1 MTEEEKPTEEIEKK
15 DEESEDEGS
24 KEESKEEVVQ
34 VVQEEPP
41 KEEPPKEEAPKEE
54 PPKEESPKEEPP
66 KEEEP
71 KEEVVQVVQEEPP
84 KEEPPKEEPPKEE
97 PPKEEPPKEE
107 SPKEEEPKEEVVQV
121 VQEESPK
128 EEVVQQEAP
137 KQEPKRYTRTSTK
150 RRKSL
155 YEGFEDKQELFR
167 PEYHF
172 DDKDPV
178 KEKMWELMD
187 AYLPRDKLS
196 IQRSIVNHIEYTL
209 ARTRFQIDEN
219 YIFQGTALSVR
230 DRLLEQW
237 NDTQMYMRI
246 NNPKKIYYLS
256 IEFLLGRLLQN
267 ALVNLELED
276 RYRDALMDFGVK
288 LEEVYESE
296 NDPALGNG
304 GLGRLAACYIDS
316 LATLNYPAWGY
327 GIRYEYGIFKQVIE
341 NFEQKELP
349 DYWLTKGNPWEVIKL
364 DLQFKVRFYGYCKDE
379 YRNGKKIRVWK
390 GGQEVLAIAHDTA
403 VPGFQTFNCNT
414 LRLWKAYPSEE
425 FNFDEFNRGDH
436 QGALESKDQ
445 ASYISAVL
453 YPNDSTLSG
462 KELRLKQEYF
472 FSCASIQN
480 IVRRF
485 RRTKL
490 PWNEFPNNNTVQ
502 LNDTHPT
509 IALVELLRILID
521 EYELG
526 YREAFD
532 IVVRTFNYTNH
543 TVLPEALEKWG
554 VDIFERILP
563 RHLELIYLINYYFM
577 EECKKRFGKDWG
589 KIARL
594 SIIEESSPKQIRMAN
609 LCVVA
614 SSHVNGVAKIH
625 SGLVKTML
633 FKDFAD
639 LWPNKFT
646 NVTNG
651 VTPRRWIHCEF
662 PELSALLTEYN
673 GGKNDWLAELDLLE
687 EIPPKLEKE
696 GKFPEFIEKFKAAKL
711 KAKLR
716 LKEFVKKHCN
726 IDVDETFM
734 FDIMVKR
741 IHEYKR
747 QFMNCLY
754 CIRRYLDIKKMSP
767 QDREKVN
774 KRVTFFGGKAAP
786 GYALAKNV
794 IKLINMVAN
803 TVNHDN
809 DVNKYYK
816 VVFLPDYK
824 VSSAQII
831 IPAADINQQISTAG
845 TEASGTSCMKFVM
858 TGSLIIGT
866 RDGANIEIAD
876 NIGEDHI
883 FYFGKNVHEVEK
895 VRKEIAAGRR
905 NYVGSR
911 LKECLDAILNNRFG
925 NTKFMHNY
933 INTLVDGGDFY
944 LACHDFYDY
953 MAAQQRV
960 DEEYKKP
967 DVWYKK
973 CVESICKMGFFSS
986 DRAIQTYAEDIW
998 KIQPL
1003 EVPKPSITKSGHFV
1017 STGNL
1022 KSLDE

>member
-414 LRLWKAYPSEE
+414 LRLWKAYPFEE
-425 FNFDEFNRGDH
+425 FNFDEFNKGDH

-532 IVVRTFNYTNH
+532 IVVKTFNYTNH

-589 KIARL
+589 KISRL

>member
-1 MTEEEKPTEEIEKK
+1 MSDEPQTKVEEENKDEDAKSQSSQSSKSEEEEKLFEEKE
-15 DEESEDEGS
+15 DEE
-24 KEESKEEVVQ
+24 K
-34 VVQEEPP
+34 
-41 KEEPPKEEAPKEE
+41 
-54 PPKEESPKEEPP
+54 
-66 KEEEP
+66 KEEEGKKYSRP
-71 KEEVVQVVQEEPP
+71 IV
-84 KEEPPKEEPPKEE
+84 
-97 PPKEEPPKEE
+97 
-107 SPKEEEPKEEVVQV
+107 
-121 VQEESPK
+121 
-128 EEVVQQEAP
+128 
-137 KQEPKRYTRTSTK
+137 K

-155 YEGFEDKQELFR
+155 YEGFDEKQEFFR

-172 DDKDPV
+172 DSKDPV

-196 IQRSIVNHIEYTL
+196 IQKSIVTHIEYTL
-209 ARTRFQIDEN
+209 ARTRFEIDDN

-237 NDTQMYMRI
+237 NDTQMYIRI

-288 LEEVYESE
+288 LEEIYDCE

-349 DYWLTKGNPWEVIKL
+349 DYWLTKGNPWEIIKL
-364 DLQFKVRFYGYCKDE
+364 DLQFKVRFYGYCKDD
-379 YRNGKKIRVWK
+379 YRNGKKVRVWR

-414 LRLWKAYPSEE
+414 LRLWKAFPSEE
-425 FNFDEFNRGDH
+425 FNFDEFNRGEH
-436 QGALESKDQ
+436 QSALEGKDQ

-480 IVRRF
+480 IVNRF
-485 RRTKL
+485 RRTKA
-490 PWNEFPNNNTVQ
+490 PWTDFPKYNTVQ

-521 EYELG
+521 EYELE
-526 YREAFD
+526 YRQAFD
-532 IVVRTFNYTNH
+532 IVLRTFNYTNH

-554 VDIFERILP
+554 VDIFERLLP
-563 RHLELIYLINYYFM
+563 RHLELIYLINFYFM
-577 EECKKRFGKDWG
+577 EECKKKFHEDWD
-589 KIARL
+589 KIGRL
-594 SIIEESSPKQIRMAN
+594 SIIEESYPKQIRMAN

-651 VTPRRWIHCEF
+651 VTPRRWVHCEF

-673 GGKNDWLAELDLLE
+673 DGKNEWLAELDLLE
-687 EIPPKLEKE
+687 DVLEKVKKD
-696 GKFPEFIEKFKAAKL
+696 GKLNEFIDKFKAAKL

-716 LKEFVKKHCN
+716 LKEFVKNNCH
-726 IDVDETFM
+726 IDIDENFM

-767 QDREKVN
+767 GDREKVN
-774 KRVTFFGGKAAP
+774 KRVTFFGGKSAP

-803 TVNHDN
+803 TVNNDS

-816 VVFLPDYK
+816 VIFLPDYK

-883 FYFGKNVHEVEK
+883 FYFGKNVHEVERI
-895 VRKEIAAGRR
+895 RKEIAGGRR
-905 NYVGSR
+905 GYVGSR
-911 LKECLDAILNNRFG
+911 LQECFDAILNNRFG
-925 NTKFMHNY
+925 NTKFMHDYVNGL
-933 INTLVDGGDFY
+933 INGGDFY

-953 MAAQQRV
+953 MEAQKRV
-960 DEEYKKP
+960 DEEYQKP
-967 DVWYKK
+967 DIWYKK
-973 CVESICKMGFFSS
+973 CVEAICKMGFFSS
-986 DRAIQTYAEDIW
+986 DRAIQTYANDIW
-998 KIQPL
+998 DLKPL

-1017 STGNL
+1017 STGDL
-1022 KSLDE
+1022 KDLDKK

>member
-1 MTEEEKPTEEIEKK
+1 MKKQIFEKKEEEEKAKDEKDEKK
-15 DEESEDEGS
+15 
-24 KEESKEEVVQ
+24 
-34 VVQEEPP
+34 
-41 KEEPPKEEAPKEE
+41 
-54 PPKEESPKEEPP
+54 
-66 KEEEP
+66 
-71 KEEVVQVVQEEPP
+71 
-84 KEEPPKEEPPKEE
+84 
-97 PPKEEPPKEE
+97 
-107 SPKEEEPKEEVVQV
+107 
-121 VQEESPK
+121 
-128 EEVVQQEAP
+128 
-137 KQEPKRYTRTSTK
+137 YTRPSVK

-155 YEGFEDKQELFR
+155 YEGYEEKQEFFR
-167 PEYHF
+167 PEYQF
-172 DDKDPV
+172 NVKDPI

-196 IQRSIVNHIEYTL
+196 IQKSIVTHIEYTL
-209 ARTRFQIDEN
+209 ARTRFEIDNN
-219 YIFQGTALSVR
+219 YMFQGTALSVR

-237 NDTQMYMRI
+237 NDTQMYIRI
-246 NNPKKIYYLS
+246 NNPKKVYYLS

-288 LEEVYESE
+288 LEEIYESE

-349 DYWLTKGNPWEVIKL
+349 DYWLTKGNPWEIIKL
-364 DLQFKVRFYGYCKDE
+364 DLQYKVRFYGYCKDE
-379 YRNGKKIRVWK
+379 FRNGKKVRVWR

-425 FNFDEFNRGDH
+425 FNFDEFNRGQH

-480 IVRRF
+480 IVNRF
-485 RRTKL
+485 RRMQL
-490 PWNEFPNNNTVQ
+490 PWSDFPKYNTVQ

-521 EYELG
+521 EYEVE
-526 YREAFD
+526 YKDAFD
-532 IVVRTFNYTNH
+532 IVLKTFNYTNH

-554 VDIFERILP
+554 VDIFERLLP
-563 RHLELIYLINYYFM
+563 RHLELIYLINFYFM
-577 EECKKRFGKDWG
+577 EECKKKFHEDWD
-589 KIARL
+589 KIGRL
-594 SIIEESSPKQIRMAN
+594 SIIEESFPKQIRMAN

-639 LWPNKFT
+639 MWPNKFT

-651 VTPRRWIHCEF
+651 VTPRRWVHCEF

-673 GGKNDWLAELDLLE
+673 GKMD
-687 EIPPKLEKE
+687 
-696 GKFPEFIEKFKAAKL
+696 EFIDKFKAAKL

-716 LKEFVKKHCN
+716 LKEFVKKNCN
-726 IDVDETFM
+726 LDIDETFM

-767 QDREKVN
+767 GDREKLN

-803 TVNHDN
+803 TVNNDN
-809 DVNKYYK
+809 DVNQYYK

-831 IPAADINQQISTAG
+831 IPAADINEQISTAG

-883 FYFGKNVHEVEK
+883 FYFGKTVNEVEK
-895 VRKEIAAGRR
+895 IRKEIANGKRG
-905 NYVGSR
+905 YVGSR
-911 LKECLDAILNNRFG
+911 LQECFDAIFNNRFG
-925 NTKFMHNY
+925 NTKFMHDY
-933 INTLVDGGDFY
+933 INGLINGGDFY
-944 LACHDFYDY
+944 LACHDFYAY
-953 MAAQQRV
+953 MEAQEKV
-960 DEEYKKP
+960 DKAYQDSKS
-967 DVWYKK
+967 WYQK
-973 CVESICKMGFFSS
+973 CVEAICKMGFFSS
-986 DRAIQTYAEDIW
+986 DRAIQTYANDIW
-998 KIQPL
+998 NITPL
-1003 EVPKPSITKSGHFV
+1003 EVPKPSITKSGHLV
-1017 STGNL
+1017 STGDL
-1022 KSLDE
+1022 KHLGD